1 MMNHVE
7 GNFQIVISE
16 EKFAVRASILDQFT
30 VESQFAE
37 ETERKREGERER
49 DMLPSISISNS
60 HKVRYCEVI
69 ATKFIV
75 Q

>member
-30 VESQFAE
+30 VESQFAG
-37 ETERKREGERER
+37 KKIERER
-49 DMLPSISISNS
+49 E
-60 HKVRYCEVI
+60 KERERE
-69 ATKFIV
+69 
-75 Q
+75 